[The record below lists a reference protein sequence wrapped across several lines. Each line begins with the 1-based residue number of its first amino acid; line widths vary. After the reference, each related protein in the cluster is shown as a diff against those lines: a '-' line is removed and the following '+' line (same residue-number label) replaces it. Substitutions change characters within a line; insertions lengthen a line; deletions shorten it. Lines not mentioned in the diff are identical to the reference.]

1 MGGTQIKYPLLS
13 IQNDFLEKDLKNRIF
28 VMTDGAVWDVNDCLK
43 VVKDV
48 ANNREFDSKFYSLG
62 IGNGCSESLVKGIA
76 DNGEGLFELVK
87 NEEDIADKII
97 YLLESSMSYCF
108 NHFSVK
114 LKKGN
119 NEEIK
124 YSSLHYSN
132 ALNTIVSYYAL
143 LDNPELLNDNNI
155 ICSFSLKNHNYNFEN
170 KIDVKKALM
179 SDTFHKYFYLHIQMM

>member
-1 MGGTQIKYPLLS
+1 
-13 IQNDFLEKDLKNRIF
+13 
-28 VMTDGAVWDVNDCLK
+28 MTDEAVWDVNNCLK
-43 VVKDV
+43 IVKKV
-48 ANNREFDSKFYSLG
+48 TNNKEFDSKFYSLG

-76 DNGEGLFELVK
+76 DNGEGIFELVK
-87 NEEDIADKII
+87 NEEEIADKII

-119 NEEIK
+119 KKEII

-143 LDNPELLNDNNI
+143 LDNPELLNDNSI

-179 SDTFHKYFYLHIQMM
+179 SDTLHKYFLSSYSNDVNLSI